1 MIISLLHDSK
11 DIPFWGAYECRFGSI
26 GTLNRH
32 FGTLVRPQR
41 KNRMELS
48 RSRFVLLRRLRMAFL
63 SPFFSPRHSLN
74 KFGSVLCT
82 RLSENVFPDCP
93 KNGSPQLPDTGIC
106 SVRKSSHASFAG
118 YGRRCDSEKDSP
130 ESYSR

>member
-63 SPFFSPRHSLN
+63 SPFFSSRHSLN
-74 KFGSVLCT
+74 KFGSVHGLAKT
-82 RLSENVFPDCP
+82 FSLIVRRTAVRSYPTQGYALFARVRMHPSPAMDGDAIQRRIVP
-93 KNGSPQLPDTGIC
+93 KVIP
-106 SVRKSSHASFAG
+106 
-118 YGRRCDSEKDSP
+118 GR
-130 ESYSR
+130 